1 MLSFVQ
7 EIFKTL
13 ADTGATADYK
23 KAEKA
28 LHDYFIPKV
37 NSTYQ
42 NLVFRSM
49 EQEDVETM
57 AQFVKRLKQVVK
69 NCDCGEQSDNQIR
82 DQVV

>member
-1 MLSFVQ
+1 M
-7 EIFKTL
+7 
-13 ADTGATADYK
+13 ADTGAAADYT

-28 LHDYFIPKV
+28 LNDYFIAEV

-49 EQEDVETM
+49 EQEDGETM
-57 AQFVKRLKQVVK
+57 AQFVIRLKQVVK